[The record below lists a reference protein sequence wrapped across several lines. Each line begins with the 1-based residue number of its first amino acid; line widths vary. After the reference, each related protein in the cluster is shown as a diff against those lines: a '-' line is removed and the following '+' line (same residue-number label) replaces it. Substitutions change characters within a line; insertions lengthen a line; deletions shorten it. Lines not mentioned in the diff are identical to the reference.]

1 MAQDESERQTQLL
14 LQEIEAHKRTDAEL
28 QAAKDQAESANQA
41 KTRYVAGMTHELR
54 SPLNSILGYT
64 QILLKNPHTEG
75 WMRETLSTMQHSGQH
90 MHALIDGSLE
100 LARIEAG
107 RLRLDMAPL
116 PLPELIENIEAM
128 LRPQAEAKGLHFV
141 VETLG
146 TMPGWIRADAK
157 RLRQILI
164 NLLSNAVRF
173 TERGEVRLRMDFR
186 QHVSRIEVID
196 TGIGI
201 EPQDLE
207 RIFVPFERGS
217 AGRRASEA
225 GTGLG
230 LTITHLLAE
239 LMGGQLTLTSTP
251 GQGSTF
257 TVRLYL
263 PSIAVDPAWT
273 TPSRA
278 TLRPVIGYLAP
289 RRTLLVVDDQPLQR
303 QLLAGLLVPLGF
315 DVREAASGRECIEI
329 VRQTPPDLVLLDITM
344 DDLDGWQTAALLR
357 ELRPASELPI
367 VFVSANL
374 FEHEASRLAAQQCQA
389 FVGKPVIESEL
400 LQALEHALQLE
411 WVRDNTPLAPS
422 PEPAAG
428 PANPNDTPAT
438 LPDELREDL
447 TRLARSGQAAALRER
462 LRRARGDLP
471 GHAATLALLQASADR
486 FDFETLAHHLRE
498 PEEGTL

>member
-1 MAQDESERQTQLL
+1 
-14 LQEIEAHKRTDAEL
+14 
-28 QAAKDQAESANQA
+28 
-41 KTRYVAGMTHELR
+41 
-54 SPLNSILGYT
+54 
-64 QILLKNPHTEG
+64 
-75 WMRETLSTMQHSGQH
+75 
-90 MHALIDGSLE
+90 
-100 LARIEAG
+100 
-107 RLRLDMAPL
+107 
-116 PLPELIENIEAM
+116 
-128 LRPQAEAKGLHFV
+128 
-141 VETLG
+141 
-146 TMPGWIRADAK
+146 
-157 RLRQILI
+157 
-164 NLLSNAVRF
+164 
-173 TERGEVRLRMDFR
+173 MDFR

-263 PSIAVDPAWT
+263 PGIAVDPAWT
-273 TPSRA
+273 PPSRA

-315 DVREAASGRECIEI
+315 DVREAASGRECLEI

-357 ELRPASELPI
+357 ALRPAAELPV

-374 FEHEASRLAAQQCQA
+374 FEHEATRLAAQQCQG

-411 WVRDNTPLAPS
+411 WVRDNTPLAPG
-422 PEPAAG
+422 PDPAAG
-428 PANPNDTPAT
+428 PANPDDTLAT
-438 LPDELREDL
+438 LPEELREDL

-486 FDFETLAHHLRE
+486 FDFETLARHLRE
-498 PEEGTL
+498 PEEGTP